1 MQGTRRDF
9 IRTLLAA
16 SGSVLLSWRD
26 VAALGDARDKP
37 ITTRSLEFS
46 RAHAALR
53 DGKPVPATSTTQTVD
68 VVVIGGG
75 AAGLAAAWQL
85 KRAGHNVL
93 VIENEQHAGGVMNG
107 PFITS
112 GGTSYP
118 LGSTYFYRYS
128 GVIKDFLESIGV
140 HPIETGEDALLLKG
154 EVVVDW
160 WNPANI
166 SRLPIPEAER
176 EVLKKFRSV
185 LLSTPLPQYPLTSSS
200 QEMVELYGGLSV
212 RDYLGNYPSQTLAEI
227 MDLYCQSVLGGSS
240 REVSA
245 YALLNFY
252 ALEFGDSFQ
261 IPCHTF
267 PGGLGAIARKAE
279 AWLGKEHFVGNSL
292 AVSVESTDAG
302 VSVACV
308 DAVTG
313 EVSQVRARS
322 AIVAVPKPIA
332 RHIVRGLPRMQQE
345 AMGTVRYAPYVT
357 VGLVCRAPLFPERA
371 FDFWIGDK
379 ERRFTDIIDATS
391 PKDAMEGKL
400 ARTSGE
406 FVYMVSCPRPASD
419 RKKLEDMAWLATFA
433 QNTAHAVAEHVPGA
447 LEKIVEMH
455 VFGWGHSMVVPEVG
469 AIAKLVPTINQNVGR
484 IHFAHSDNDL
494 APAIENAM
502 DAGFAAAQRVLRD
515 L

>member
-26 VAALGDARDKP
+26 VAALGDARGKP
-37 ITTRSLEFS
+37 VTTRSLEFS
-46 RAHAALR
+46 RAHTALR
-53 DGKPVPATSTTQTVD
+53 EGQAIPASSSTRTVD

-75 AAGLAAAWQL
+75 VAGLAAAWQL
-85 KRAGHNVL
+85 KRAGRNVL
-93 VIENEQHAGGVMNG
+93 VIENEPNAGGVMNG

-118 LGSTYFYRYS
+118 LGSTYFYRYN
-128 GVIKDFLESIGV
+128 GVIRDFLESIGV

-185 LLSTPLPQYPLTSSS
+185 LLSTPLPQYPFTSAS

-212 RDYLGNYPSQTLAEI
+212 RDYLGNYSSETLAEI
-227 MDLYCQSVLGGSS
+227 MDLYCRSVLGGSS
-240 REVSA
+240 GEVSA
-245 YALLNFY
+245 YPLLNFY

-261 IPCHTF
+261 IPCYTF

-279 AWLGKEHFVGNSL
+279 AWLGKEHFAGNSL
-292 AVSVESTDAG
+292 TVSVENTDTG
-302 VSVACV
+302 VSVSCL
-308 DAVTG
+308 DTRTG

-332 RHIVRGLPRMQQE
+332 RHLVRGLSRTQHE
-345 AMGTVRYAPYVT
+345 AMGQVRYAPYVT
-357 VGLVCRAPLFPERA
+357 VALVCSAPLFPERA
-371 FDFWIGDK
+371 FDFWINDK

-391 PKDAMEGKL
+391 SRDAVEGKL
-400 ARTSGE
+400 GRTTGE
-406 FVYMVSCPRPASD
+406 FEYMVSCPRPASD
-419 RKKLEDMAWLATFA
+419 RKSMEDMAWLATFA

-447 LEKIVEMH
+447 LEKIAEMH

-469 AIAKLVPTINQNVGR
+469 AISRLVPAINQSVGR
-484 IHFAHSDNDL
+484 IYFAHSDNDL

-502 DAGFAAAQRVLRD
+502 DAGFAAAQRVLRE